1 MGPTVWEEEGPMPMR
16 SRSKTL
22 SGRAA
27 EAAAI
32 CPARKAAGA
41 SAGSAGVAGRAAGV
55 SGAAGRAAVS
65 RSRASA
71 GAPASVLAVMAE
83 SCRADPAS
91 AS

>member
-1 MGPTVWEEEGPMPMR
+1 MPMR

-27 EAAAI
+27 EAATI
-32 CPARKAAGA
+32 CPARRAAGA
-41 SAGSAGVAGRAAGV
+41 LTGSAGVAGRAA
-55 SGAAGRAAVS
+55 VS
-65 RSRASA
+65 RSTASA

-91 AS
+91 AHRPCTAESEPAGLRASRSLM